1 MKSDTLN
8 WLTIDSATVAT
19 IREFATV
26 PSSIQSYALAV
37 LELRG
42 DTIVENFPQSA
53 FPPLDKLAAP
63 YTETP
68 KIKQATTRVFPNPN
82 AGSFSLVIDE
92 YEGEVSL
99 NLVDVFVY
107 DLMGRT
113 VLRSEQISALQ
124 QYSLNGLRSGTYLY
138 ELRNSEGVVQRG
150 KLLLNKN

>member
-8 WLTIDSATVAT
+8 WLTIDSTTVAT

-42 DTIVENFPQSA
+42 DTVVENFPQSA
-53 FPPLDKLAAP
+53 FPPLHKLAAP

-99 NLVDVFVY
+99 NLVDIS
-107 DLMGRT
+107 GRSILQTNQT
-113 VLRSEQISALQ
+113 VKKNQNLQ
-124 QYSLNGLRSGTYLY
+124 LTWDGLANGIY
-138 ELRNSEGVVQRG
+138 
-150 KLLLNKN
+150 LLNILDSKSHILGHHKISIIH

>member
-42 DTIVENFPQSA
+42 DTVVENFPQSA
-53 FPPLDKLAAP
+53 FPPLHKLAAP

-99 NLVDVFVY
+99 NLVDIS
-107 DLMGRT
+107 GRSILQTNQT
-113 VLRSEQISALQ
+113 VKKNQNLQ
-124 QYSLNGLRSGTYLY
+124 LTWDGLANGIY
-138 ELRNSEGVVQRG
+138 
-150 KLLLNKN
+150 LLNILDSKSHILGHHKISIIH

>member
-8 WLTIDSATVAT
+8 WLTIDSTTVAS

-42 DTIVENFPQSA
+42 DTVVENFPQSA
-53 FPPLDKLAAP
+53 FPPLHKLAAP

-99 NLVDVFVY
+99 NLVDIS
-107 DLMGRT
+107 GRSILQTNQT
-113 VLRSEQISALQ
+113 VKKNQNLQ
-124 QYSLNGLRSGTYLY
+124 LTWDGLANGIY
-138 ELRNSEGVVQRG
+138 
-150 KLLLNKN
+150 LLNILDSKSHILGHHKISIIH